1 MPLSLAQAADVAVQ
15 AIPGAAEAAKRQK
28 VDVLVLLLVGVGL
41 VGLLLLAIVLVMG
54 SRTRR
59 LTRDDGPQPTATDP
73 YQVLRDQR
81 RRAEQ
86 SADGDPS
93 EPAADAEPRG

>member
-1 MPLSLAQAADVAVQ
+1 MSLSLAQAADVAVRS
-15 AIPGAAEAAKRQK
+15 APAVAEAAKRQK

-59 LTRDDGPQPTATDP
+59 ITRDEGPQPTAADP
-73 YQVLRDQR
+73 YEVLRDQR
-81 RRAEQ
+81 RRTGQ
-86 SADGDPS
+86 SVDDDEVEGLSGD
-93 EPAADAEPRG
+93 RG